1 MEAPAA
7 PEDPWRYSVE
17 YLDTDSEWYPI
28 CLDGAVAQ
36 PAIAIDGWWNPAE
49 GEPGGGGKVN
59 DASKFTFACPVV
71 GAIGKCIEIGY
82 QPWAEEG
89 GVSLDAHHRGC
100 VRALRADYCGD
111 GVPHTTD
118 GAVINIYDGLGIQLD
133 TEDWRIEAEWDAD
146 GARCFSTNNR
156 SLDHLSCFRSRAT
169 SACGKLSHFDTGTLL
184 MSEKP

>member
-1 MEAPAA
+1 MRGGLVPGDLQGLPAPDRRVGSLRHHG
-7 PEDPWRYSVE
+7 DPARDRQH
-17 YLDTDSEWYPI
+17 L
-28 CLDGAVAQ
+28 
-36 PAIAIDGWWNPAE
+36 
-49 GEPGGGGKVN
+49 
-59 DASKFTFACPVV
+59 
-71 GAIGKCIEIGY
+71 
-82 QPWAEEG
+82 
-89 GVSLDAHHRGC
+89 
-100 VRALRADYCGD
+100 
-111 GVPHTTD
+111 PHTAD